1 MQEAVHVHVFFLG
14 LCLYLF
20 FPFRAFYTD
29 IVIISSWQVID
40 LVDDKQFLC
49 LVCHL
54 GCFFWW
60 VFVSL
65 ILGEFF
71 GGQVGCS

>member
-20 FPFRAFYTD
+20 FPFHAFYTD

-54 GCFFWW
+54 GFFCGFLL
-60 VFVSL
+60 V
-65 ILGEFF
+65 
-71 GGQVGCS
+71 